1 MMLDQHS
8 FGATARARLLW
19 QDWKQMVSPK
29 TLGQDLSGAL
39 TVACVALPLNLALA
53 VASGL
58 PASVGLISGAIA
70 GVVAGLLGG
79 SRLQVTGPEAALV
92 PIVLLI
98 VQRHGIVGMAV
109 ATFLCGLLQIVLG
122 LLRVGRLAKLLPAP
136 VVRGF
141 MAGIGLILL
150 NSQLPRLLGLPKT
163 TGALSSLPAQAGDW
177 MVHGGGIAIGVLAI
191 ACMVGLPRVQRRVPS
206 VLVGLVVATLLGGLL
221 GPELARVGSLP
232 AGLPWP
238 QLPLL
243 AGVDWNALLPDVLSL
258 TLLASLGSLMS
269 ASAIDQMPGFE
280 KQKSDHDQ
288 ELMAQGLANL
298 ASSLFGGMPVMGA
311 IVRSSVS
318 IQAGARTR
326 AASVLHALLLLVVC
340 LVAGALVA
348 RVPIAA
354 LAGILVVVGVRL
366 LDLRGLRA
374 LWQRE
379 RSQVAVVAVTAIVI
393 ASVDLLLGLAAGVLV
408 SLGLLLKARPRTELQ
423 TRTLRLDGRPHFRA
437 LSTAAAEQ
445 DERPPLQRIR
455 VRGPLDFLSPGVLT
469 MALNNHPLPRY
480 AVLDLMA
487 VPYLDAAGLQEVLN
501 FRDCLVMRNGV
512 VVVVARG
519 EVERMLE
526 RGGFPRQSPFASMVS
541 SYDDALEHIVRS
553 HKAASVASVQQEA
566 RAVLGGAPAL
576 DS

>member
-1 MMLDQHS
+1 MLEHHS
-8 FGATARARLLW
+8 TGAAARARLLV

-29 TLGQDLSGAL
+29 TFGQDLSGAL

-92 PIVLLI
+92 PIVLLL
-98 VQRHGIVGMAV
+98 VQRHGIEGMVV
-109 ATFLCGLLQIVLG
+109 ATFLAGLLQMLLG
-122 LLRVGRLAKLLPAP
+122 VLRVGRLAKLLPAP

-150 NSQLPRLLGLPKT
+150 NSQLPRLLGLPKSIGT
-163 TGALSSLPAQAGDW
+163 LSSLPAQGGGW
-177 MVHGGGIAIGVLAI
+177 MMHAGGIAIGVLVI
-191 ACMVGLPRVQRRVPS
+191 VCMVGLPYVQKRVPS
-206 VLVGLVVATLLGGLL
+206 VLVGLVVATVIGGLL

-232 AGLPWP
+232 AGLPLP
-238 QLPLL
+238 QIPSL
-243 AGVDWNALLPDVLSL
+243 AGVEWGALLPDVLSL

-269 ASAIDQMPGFE
+269 ASAIDQFPGFE
-280 KQKSDHDQ
+280 KQQTDHDQ
-288 ELMAQGLANL
+288 ELMAQGMANL

-366 LDLRGLRA
+366 LDLRGLRN
-374 LWQRE
+374 LWEQE

-393 ASVDLLLGLAAGVLV
+393 ASVDLLLGLGAGVLL
-408 SLGLLLKARPRTELQ
+408 SLGLLLKARPRTEVQ
-423 TRTLRLDGRPHFRA
+423 TRILRLDGRPHFRT
-437 LSTAAAEQ
+437 LGAAVAEQ
-445 DERPPLQRIR
+445 DDRPPLQRVR
-455 VRGPLDFLSPGVLT
+455 VRGPLDFLSPGVLNT
-469 MALNNHPLPRY
+469 VLNSQPIPRY
-480 AVLDLMA
+480 LVLDLTA
-487 VPYLDAAGLQEVLN
+487 VPYLDAAGLQDVLN
-501 FRDCLVMRNGV
+501 LRDCLVMRKGV
-512 VVVVARG
+512 VVVVAWG
-519 EVERMLE
+519 EVERMLAQ
-526 RGGFPRQSPFASMVS
+526 GGFPRQSPSASLVA
-541 SYDDALEHIVRS
+541 SYDDALEHVARS
-553 HKAASVASVQQEA
+553 HKAADVAAGQEEA
-566 RAVLGGAPAL
+566 RPVRNRAPVM

>member
-1 MMLDQHS
+1 MLEHHS
-8 FGATARARLLW
+8 TGAAARARLLV

-29 TLGQDLSGAL
+29 TFGQDLSGAL

-92 PIVLLI
+92 PIVLLL
-98 VQRHGIVGMAV
+98 VQRHGIEGMVV
-109 ATFLCGLLQIVLG
+109 ATFLCGLFQMLLG
-122 LLRVGRLAKLLPAP
+122 VLRVGRLAKLLPAP

-150 NSQLPRLLGLPKT
+150 NSQLPRLLGLPKSIGT
-163 TGALSSLPAQAGDW
+163 FSSLPAQGGGW
-177 MVHGGGIAIGVLAI
+177 MVHAGGIALGVLVI
-191 ACMVGLPRVQRRVPS
+191 VCMVGLPYVQRRVPS
-206 VLVGLVVATLLGGLL
+206 VLVGLVVATVIGGLL

-232 AGLPWP
+232 PGLPVP
-238 QLPLL
+238 QMPSL
-243 AGVDWNALLPDVLSL
+243 AGVEWSALLPDVLSL

-269 ASAIDQMPGFE
+269 ASAIDQFPGFE
-280 KQKSDHDQ
+280 KEKTDHDQ
-288 ELMAQGLANL
+288 ELMAQGMANL

-366 LDLRGLRA
+366 LDLRGLRN
-374 LWQRE
+374 LWEQD

-393 ASVDLLLGLAAGVLV
+393 ASVDLLLGLGAGVLL
-408 SLGLLLKARPRTELQ
+408 SLALLLRARPRTEIQ
-423 TRTLRLDGRPHFRA
+423 TRILRLDGRPHFRA
-437 LSTAAAEQ
+437 LGAAVAEQ
-445 DERPPLQRIR
+445 DERPPLQRVR
-455 VRGPLDFLSPGVLT
+455 VRGPLDFLSPGVLNT
-469 MALNNHPLPRY
+469 VLTSQPIPRY
-480 AVLDLMA
+480 LVLDLTA
-487 VPYLDAAGLQEVLN
+487 VPYLDAAGLEDVLN
-501 FRDCLVMRNGV
+501 LRDCLVMRKGV
-512 VVVVARG
+512 VVVVAWG
-519 EVERMLE
+519 EVERMLAQ
-526 RGGFPRQSPFASMVS
+526 GGFPRQSPSASLVV
-541 SYDDALEHIVRS
+541 SYDDALEHIARS
-553 HKAASVASVQQEA
+553 HKAAAVTSGQEEA
-566 RAVLGGAPAL
+566 RPVRNRAPL
-576 DS
+576 MDS

>member
-1 MMLDQHS
+1 
-8 FGATARARLLW
+8 
-19 QDWKQMVSPK
+19 MVSPK
-29 TLGQDLSGAL
+29 TFGQDLSGAL

-92 PIVLLI
+92 PIVLLL
-98 VQRHGIVGMAV
+98 VQRHGITGMVV

-163 TGALSSLPAQAGDW
+163 VGSLSSLPAQAGAW
-177 MVHGGGIAIGVLAI
+177 MMHGGGIAIGVLAI

-206 VLVGLVVATLLGGLL
+206 VLVGLVAATLIGGLL

-232 AGLPWP
+232 AGLPVP

-243 AGVDWNALLPDVLSL
+243 AGVDWSALLPDVLSL
-258 TLLASLGSLMS
+258 TVLASLGSLMS
-269 ASAIDQMPGFE
+269 ASAIDQFPGFE
-280 KQKSDHDQ
+280 KQQSDHDQ

-298 ASSLFGGMPVMGA
+298 ASALFGGMPVMGA

-318 IQAGARTR
+318 IQAGSRTR

-366 LDLRGLRA
+366 LDFRGLRK
-374 LWQRE
+374 LWEQE
-379 RSQVAVVAVTAIVI
+379 RPQVAVVAVTAIVI
-393 ASVDLLLGLAAGVLV
+393 ASVDLLLGLGAGVLL
-408 SLGLLLKARPRTELQ
+408 SIGLLLRARPRTELQ
-423 TRTLRLDGRPHFRA
+423 TRILRLDGRPHFRA
-437 LSTAAAEQ
+437 LGAAASGQ

-455 VRGPLDFLSPGVLT
+455 VRGPLDFLSPGVLNT
-469 MALNNHPLPRY
+469 ALASHPLPKY
-480 AVLDLMA
+480 AVLDLTA

-501 FRDCLVMRNGV
+501 LRDCLVMRNGV
-512 VVVVARG
+512 VVVVAWG
-519 EVERMLE
+519 EVARMLE
-526 RGGFPRQSPFASMVS
+526 QGGFPQSASASLVS
-541 SYDDALEHIVRS
+541 SYDDALEHIARS
-553 HKAASVASVQQEA
+553 HKAAAVAGVQEEA
-566 RAVLGGAPAL
+566 RPVRSRVPAL
-576 DS
+576 ES